1 MKIFDEELTSAL
13 RRAELVLG
21 LLVPLYPDSG
31 LVHLL
36 VVHHHVA
43 VLRAAQ
49 HVVDAEDGL
58 LVLVLGVA
66 DQGGA
71 HLHPGVAPAPV
82 QQPEVGGHHLTFLY
96 H

>member
-1 MKIFDEELTSAL
+1 MMKLTSAL
-13 RRAELVLG
+13 RRPQLVLSI
-21 LLVPLYPDSG
+21 LVPLYPDRW
-31 LVHLL
+31 LVHLF
-36 VVHHHVA
+36 VIHHHMP

-71 HLHPGVAPAPV
+71 HLHPGVATAPV
-82 QQPEVGGHHLTFLY
+82 QQAEVGGHDLTFLY